1 MHNADH
7 WETLIKSV
15 VSTLPSGIDERLRL
29 LDALLGVLPKAH
41 HRHAEL
47 LEMRGH
53 LNRHVTAQRELAL
66 SGTEVA

>member
-1 MHNADH
+1 MHKADH

-15 VSTLPSGIDERLRL
+15 VSTLPSGIDARLRL
-29 LDALLGVLPKAH
+29 LDALVGVLPKAH
-41 HRHAEL
+41 PRTAEL

-66 SGTEVA
+66 SGSEVA